1 VKDADF
7 RVLSAMLKAGLKRKP
22 KLDPVEHA
30 RRVAIEKELQ
40 QRRYCNA
47 FALWRTCRRKACR
60 RQRTCSGDANL
71 CLRRA
76 LDRVP
81 YQAQSE
87 ARAEILKAT
96 PHNIAAP
103 EREAR
108 QSMPRD
114 LFE

>member
-1 VKDADF
+1 MKDADF

-30 RRVAIEKELQ
+30 RRLAIEKELQ

-47 FALWRTCRRKACR
+47 FALWRTCRRKAGR
-60 RQRTCSGDANL
+60 RQHRCGGDANL

-81 YQAQSE
+81 YQMQSE
-87 ARAEILKAT
+87 ARAQILKAT

-114 LFE
+114 LYE